1 MLQQINPMTG
11 EAEEK
16 GQNVKSLF
24 KMLDVLECFSSID
37 PELSV
42 LQIAQR
48 TGLPRTT
55 VHRLVDSLRAVGSLE
70 QEASRENYRLGLRLF
85 GLGNTALTNM
95 PLHREAAPF
104 VDTLHKLTGEMV
116 HLYVFEGSQMV
127 FVERS
132 FDRTRPNNVFT
143 TVEASPCHS
152 TGVGKAA
159 LAFQPP
165 AVIERVMALG
175 MQRFT
180 RNTIVSPE
188 ALRQELAAIR
198 ARGYA
203 IDDCEHEPDLR
214 CVAAPVRNSA
224 GRVFAAISV
233 TGNTRR
239 MEQHPTEDLAALVVS
254 HARQISAQLGYQPD
268 APARK
273 RRRAGPR
280 PILPPAVSAGA

>member
-1 MLQQINPMTG
+1 
-11 EAEEK
+11 
-16 GQNVKSLF
+16 
-24 KMLDVLECFSSID
+24 
-37 PELSV
+37 
-42 LQIAQR
+42 
-48 TGLPRTT
+48 
-55 VHRLVDSLRAVGSLE
+55 
-70 QEASRENYRLGLRLF
+70 
-85 GLGNTALTNM
+85 
-95 PLHREAAPF
+95 
-104 VDTLHKLTGEMV
+104 
-116 HLYVFEGSQMV
+116 V

-152 TGVGKAA
+152 TGVGKAT

-180 RNTIVSPE
+180 RNTIVDPE

-203 IDDCEHEPDLR
+203 IDDCEHEADLR
-214 CVAAPVRNSA
+214 CVAAPIRNAA

-239 MEQHPTEDLAALVVS
+239 MEQHRTEDLAALVIS
-254 HARQISAQLGYQPD
+254 HALQISAQLGYRPD
-268 APARK
+268 APGRK
-273 RRRAGPR
+273 PQRSKPRLIPR
-280 PILPPAVSAGA
+280 PAVPAGA

>member
-1 MLQQINPMTG
+1 MLQLLNPMTG
-11 EAEEK
+11 EPEDK

-24 KMLDVLECFSSID
+24 KMLDVLECFSGVD

-55 VHRLVDSLRAVGSLE
+55 VHRLVDSLRAVGFLE

-85 GLGNTALTNM
+85 GFGNTALTNM

-104 VDTLHKLTGEMV
+104 VDTLAKLSGEAV
-116 HLYVFEGSQMV
+116 HLCVFDGTQMV

-132 FDRTRPNNVFT
+132 LDRGRPNNVVT
-143 TVEASPCHS
+143 TVETSPCHS

-165 AVIERVMALG
+165 AVIDRVIALG
-175 MQRFT
+175 LQRFT
-180 RNTIVSPE
+180 RNTIVAPE
-188 ALRQELAAIR
+188 ALRQELAATR

-203 IDDCEHEPDLR
+203 LDDSEHETDVR
-214 CVAAPVRNSA
+214 CVAAPVRNST
-224 GRVFAAISV
+224 GRVFAALSV

-239 MEQHPTEDLAALVVS
+239 MEQHRTEDLAALVIS
-254 HARQISAQLGYQPD
+254 HASQISAQLGYQPD
-268 APARK
+268 ALARK
-273 RRRAGPR
+273 RRR
-280 PILPPAVSAGA
+280 